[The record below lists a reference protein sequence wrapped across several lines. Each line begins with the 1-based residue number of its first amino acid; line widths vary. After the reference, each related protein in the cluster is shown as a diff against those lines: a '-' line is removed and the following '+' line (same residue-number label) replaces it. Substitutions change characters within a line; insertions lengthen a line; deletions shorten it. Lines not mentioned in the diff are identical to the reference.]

1 MAIYRLDDKEIIF
14 PDPILGEADGL
25 LAVGGDL
32 SPKRL
37 LMAYIHGLFPWY
49 NELPILWWSPDPR
62 MILLP
67 DEFKCSKS
75 LKRLINSGK
84 FTVKLDSRFSRVID
98 QCASIR
104 RINEKGTWINTE
116 MKMAYKELYKLGFAH
131 SVEVLHNNHLVGGLY
146 GISIGGMFFGES
158 MFHTE
163 TDASKVA
170 LFFLCKWMN
179 LNNFKLIDCQM
190 HTPHL
195 ESLGAK
201 EISRKEYLNLLR
213 NSINSRETLIGK
225 WTY

>member
-1 MAIYRLDDKEIIF
+1 MAVYQLDEDEIAF
-14 PDPILGEADGL
+14 PDPALGESDGL
-25 LAVGGDL
+25 IAIGGDL

-37 LMAYIHGLFPWY
+37 LTAYIHGIFPWY

-67 DEFKCSKS
+67 EDFKCSKS
-75 LKRLINSGK
+75 LKRAINSEK
-84 FTVKLDSRFSRVID
+84 FNVKLDSLFSRVID
-98 QCASIR
+98 QCASVR
-104 RINEKGTWINTE
+104 RTAEKGTWINTE

-146 GISIGGMFFGES
+146 GISIGGVFFGES

-170 LFFLCKWMN
+170 LFFLCKWLI

-213 NSINSRETLIGK
+213 VSINSRETFIGK
-225 WTY
+225 WSF